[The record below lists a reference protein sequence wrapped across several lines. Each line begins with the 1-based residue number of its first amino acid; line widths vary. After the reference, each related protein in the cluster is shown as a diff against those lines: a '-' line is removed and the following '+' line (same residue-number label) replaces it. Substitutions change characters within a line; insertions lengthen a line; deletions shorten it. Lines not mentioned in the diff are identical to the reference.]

1 MKKITTIFII
11 LVSAQIFSQKTK
23 IQILNLKD
31 SNPIENVQIYS
42 DSVLIDKT
50 DSLGFFYLNLKKY
63 NKISLMKEDFYDTI
77 INIKNTNKIFLKKI
91 DAIQLKEIVVKNINI
106 NNLLDS
112 IGNVKK
118 RLKNVNITNYI
129 HFYNELTVNKDTLLY
144 LNNRLFHKN
153 REGYFTSAENKI
165 IGHFVTNEKLMPIF
179 EYKNKPILFNKNY
192 LHFSNSYFTSE
203 LQIIIKVRKFFDY
216 IVTKDNGYY
225 KIVFT
230 PNKKNNEYPYYGYIL
245 IDYEDYGI
253 YEFKINTNIQKE
265 DTRTVLLDDQ
275 LLKYKILN
283 EEIFIKY
290 NKNESGKYDLVSYN
304 YDSSLQSL
312 NGNFKGYVFLNKCRI
327 EPTLYFDNS
336 KSKKIDLTTYKFI
349 Q

>member
-1 MKKITTIFII
+1 MKKIII
-11 LVSAQIFSQKTK
+11 LILILLSLQIYSQKSK

-31 SNPIENVQIYS
+31 NNPIENVHIYS
-42 DSVLIDKT
+42 DSILIDKT

-63 NKISLMKEDFYDTI
+63 NKISLIKEDFYDTI
-77 INIKNTNKIFLKKI
+77 INIKNTNRIFLKKI
-91 DAIQLKEIVVKNINI
+91 DAIQLKEIVVTNINI

-112 IGNVKK
+112 IGDYKK
-118 RLKNVNITNYI
+118 RFKNVNITNYI
-129 HFYNELTVNKDTLLY
+129 HFYNILTINKDTLLY
-144 LNNRLFHKN
+144 LNNRLYHKN
-153 REGYFTSAENKI
+153 REGYFCSVENKI
-165 IGHFVTNEKLMPIF
+165 IGNFRTNEKLTPIF

-192 LHFSNSYFTSE
+192 LHFSSSYVSTE
-203 LQIIIKVRKFFDY
+203 LQIVTKFKNYFDY
-216 IVTKDNGYY
+216 KVSKDDGYY

-230 PNKKNNEYPYYGYIL
+230 PNKKNNEYPYNGYIL
-245 IDYEDYGI
+245 IDYEDFGI

-265 DTRTVLLDDQ
+265 DTRTVLLDDE

-290 NKNESGKYDLVSYN
+290 NKNESGLYDLVSYN

-312 NGNFKGYVFLNKCRI
+312 NGYFKGYVFLNKCRI